1 MEASVLDRQTNIQPW
16 DEKESEKRGGGAQG
30 GIVVGRHAESWPCIM
45 RGQPFCAHVVGRD
58 KTQSQGRAKPVSQ
71 VTLSR

>member
-1 MEASVLDRQTNIQPW
+1 MGRKGER
-16 DEKESEKRGGGAQG
+16 EEGGGARG

-45 RGQPFCAHVVGRD
+45 RGQPFSAHVVGRD

>member
-1 MEASVLDRQTNIQPW
+1 MEASALDRQTNIQPC
-16 DEKESEKRGGGAQG
+16 DEKESEKRGGLG

-45 RGQPFCAHVVGRD
+45 RRQPFCAHVVGRD